1 MYIRTPIGN
10 YLFNIQ
16 NKLSLQDKISAGVK
30 SHPQSKNWPNRIQL
44 FLEILFQ
51 WRNCL
56 IGKSYWGRAFVT
68 MAEIIQN
75 KPFVTD
81 SCDIYGLLWQIY
93 LRLPKNMLK
102 RMHQKSNEVVPHLH
116 NNYRDSWRQYDTDTP
131 RDLSAIS

>member
-1 MYIRTPIGN
+1 MNMRNPIGN
-10 YLFNIQ
+10 DLFNIQ

-44 FLEILFQ
+44 FLEIIFYS
-51 WRNCL
+51 RNWL
-56 IGKSYWGRAFVT
+56 LGKSYLGRAFVT

-81 SCDIYGLLWQIY
+81 SCDIYGLLCQIY
-93 LRLPKNMLK
+93 LRLPNNKVN

-116 NNYRDSWRQYDTDTP
+116 NNYRDSWRQYDADT
-131 RDLSAIS
+131 LGIYLQ